1 MPENVRTLEELRGRT
16 LDDVLHEV
24 ARQRHALGVVLDDGE
39 LIVIQPAELL
49 RELPALEGSM
59 PKGWKDAVYSE
70 R

>member
-39 LIVIQPAELL
+39 LIVIHPGVLL
-49 RELPALEGSM
+49 KELPALEGSV
-59 PKGWKDAVYSE
+59 PEGWKDAIYGE
-70 R
+70 